1 MPSYIFDATGDKII
15 DVTID
20 DEDHDLKYYKSMAD
34 ALKQLDAFSLNLIE
48 YDYAIKRYFI

>member
-1 MPSYIFDATGDKII
+1 MDVSGDKII